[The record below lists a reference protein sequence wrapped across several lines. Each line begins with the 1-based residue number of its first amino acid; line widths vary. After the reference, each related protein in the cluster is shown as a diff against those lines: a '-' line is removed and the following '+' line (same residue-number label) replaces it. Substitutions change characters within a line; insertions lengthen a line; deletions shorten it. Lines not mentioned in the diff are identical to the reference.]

1 MSVIT
6 SADLAGTTSVGYETT
21 TTSTSSTSDLMTE
34 EVFLEL
40 LMTEMQYQD
49 PLDPMDNQQ
58 FLSQL
63 SQLTTVEELRSANT
77 NLETLQLYQASINN
91 AQSVSLIGKEI
102 RAAGDTINLTDDED
116 DAEFSFDL
124 QGDAQVVTITI
135 YDANDKAV
143 RSITKNNLE
152 EGLQVLSWDGLNN
165 DGSPM
170 DAGEYTFTVTAEDAD
185 GNSVT
190 ATTLISGIVTGV
202 SFDSG
207 TPVLHIGS
215 QQVTMGDIMEVMQGS

>member
-1 MSVIT
+1 
-6 SADLAGTTSVGYETT
+6 
-21 TTSTSSTSDLMTE
+21 MTE

>member
-6 SADLAGTTSVGYETT
+6 SANLAGTNAVGYEPTT
-21 TTSTSSTSDLMTE
+21 TATAGTSDLMTE
-34 EVFLEL
+34 DVFLEL

-58 FLSQL
+58 FLTQL
-63 SQLTTVEELRSANT
+63 SQLTTVEELRSANS

-102 RAAGDTINLTDDED
+102 RAAGDTINLTDER

-124 QGDAQVVTITI
+124 QSDAQVVTITI

-143 RSITKNNLE
+143 RTITKNNLE
-152 EGLQVLSWDGLNN
+152 EGLQILSWDGLNN
-165 DGSPM
+165 DNSPM
-170 DAGEYTFTVTAEDAD
+170 DAGEYTFTVTAEDSD

-190 ATTLISGIVTGV
+190 ATTLISGTVTGV

-207 TPVLHIGS
+207 TPMLHIGS
-215 QQVTMGDIMEVMQGS
+215 QQVTMGDILEVKQGS